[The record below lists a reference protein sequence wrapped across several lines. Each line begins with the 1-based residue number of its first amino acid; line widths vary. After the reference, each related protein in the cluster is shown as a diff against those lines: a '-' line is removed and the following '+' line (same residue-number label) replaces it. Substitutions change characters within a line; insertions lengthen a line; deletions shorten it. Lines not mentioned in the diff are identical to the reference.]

1 MYLVELR
8 PGKEEL
14 YRTGDEL
21 AAAIRSGDVDMHS
34 RIYHRATSKWI
45 SVTLH
50 PQYKAIV
57 AEPPAAPPLPPLERS
72 TWTFFNDSADALAGA
87 DDPAPADPDESKD
100 TDDSDPNR
108 PWRRP
113 LALSVAG
120 GLLIVGLQVAASG
133 PRPPW
138 AGREVKAAPATM
150 MRPAAGAAAPRPMP
164 TASLVHSRATW
175 LDDDQGFVSTSGA
188 SGASDGAAAASP
200 PAADSAS
207 AETAAIILPAAPRIR
222 TEALFR
228 DAMPRATIQPKVDV
242 RTVSGML
249 QRWTVA
255 HDSARV
261 RLESGIRVARLNQLF
276 AAGRLT
282 PGGGVTET
290 RMSLAGLANFVR
302 VYRQQQTAID
312 RQYQDSFAVTSKQR
326 GWSPTAIRA
335 WYGKPSLKETPALAS
350 LTSSLMEGIDSLF
363 GVLDAQA
370 GTYTVTKNKIRFEDP
385 GAAREYA
392 ALRRRIAAAVDSAR
406 AAGGEA
412 APGPMSYLLQAIGTT
427 RLPQAT

>member
-57 AEPPAAPPLPPLERS
+57 AAPPPPPPPPLPPLERS
-72 TWTFFNDSADALAGA
+72 TWTFFNDSAEALG
-87 DDPAPADPDESKD
+87 DGDEPPGTDPGESKD
-100 TDDSDPNR
+100 TDDSDPNG

-120 GLLIVGLQVAASG
+120 GLLIVGLQLAASG

-138 AGREVKAAPATM
+138 SGREANAAPATM
-150 MRPAAGAAAPRPMP
+150 MRPAAGPAAPRAAP
-164 TASLVHSRATW
+164 TVSLVNRRATW
-175 LDDDQGFVSTSGA
+175 LEGDQAFLSTSGA
-188 SGASDGAAAASP
+188 TDQPATGSPLAAAGASADTAAA
-200 PAADSAS
+200 
-207 AETAAIILPAAPRIR
+207 ILPAAPRIR
-222 TEALFR
+222 TTALLR
-228 DAMPRATIQPKVDV
+228 DAIPKMAAQPKVDM

-249 QRWTVA
+249 LRWTAA
-255 HDSARV
+255 HDSARA
-261 RLESGIRVARLNQLF
+261 RLESGMRVARLNQLF
-276 AAGRLT
+276 ATGRLS
-282 PGGGVTET
+282 PAGGVTET
-290 RMSLAGLANFVR
+290 RMSLAGVANFVR

-312 RQYQDSFAVTSKQR
+312 REYQDSFAVTSKQLD
-326 GWSPTAIRA
+326 WSPMATRE
-335 WYGKPSLKETPALAS
+335 WYSKPTLKESPALAA
-350 LTSSLMEGIDSLF
+350 LTSSLLEGIDSLF

-392 ALRRRIAAAVDSAR
+392 ALRQRITAAVDSAR

-412 APGPMSYLLQAIGTT
+412 SPGPMNYLLQAIGTT